1 LSIDKHIMHTK
12 NRYTITHTHRGR
24 GGRDVGTVDAYWEG
38 NIDLVHVT
46 PDLNLYEEEWPIW
59 TFQEQLPPAKF
70 VFDDENRRGMAVD
83 SLVSGGCIVSGSVF
97 RSVLYSSVRVH
108 SYSSVSWAV
117 LLPNVQ
123 VGRGARLNRVV
134 VDRGCE
140 VPDGMVIGE
149 NAADDALRFYRTEH
163 GITLVTREMLD
174 KLTTVKDGSA

>member
-1 LSIDKHIMHTK
+1 
-12 NRYTITHTHRGR
+12 
-24 GGRDVGTVDAYWEG
+24 
-38 NIDLVHVT
+38 
-46 PDLNLYEEEWPIW
+46 
-59 TFQEQLPPAKF
+59 
-70 VFDDENRRGMAVD
+70 MAVE

-149 NAADDALRFYRTEH
+149 NAEDDERRFYRTEH

-174 KLTTVKDGSA
+174 KLTTMKDGSA